1 MAGLE
6 SSGVENGIGVTVL
19 EIMNSVYRAGFTC
32 VWIAMSTLCFGQ
44 ASQSPAELPSAS
56 QQSAAQAAKPRPG
69 DLYKQAMQP
78 LDVVRSSL
86 DNWSDAEL
94 AALTEG
100 MHQARQE
107 CGESKPEDYTG
118 DDLYDLARLC
128 AFGQDWNSALNIA
141 QRYIASGETAHRAR
155 AYATAVNALVQMRNL
170 DQAVE
175 VTEEMLR
182 TLPFDAVVA
191 ETCGS
196 VINYL
201 QLALDPNAL
210 KLALELRPPLL
221 EALKKATPLVE
232 TNGHDALGMGELYE
246 EGMQIAFLESY
257 AGKNSAETVAQLKA
271 ALPTMAPLAPEDLKL
286 MQAAD
291 ARYGML
297 GSGLIDVPGIKPL
310 AKPPVKA
317 SIGPVEGLATVWIF
331 FPQWCPQCRK
341 MMKPMLALAHQSGAT
356 KFSAYGLIVQDTHE
370 DGGSVPPAD
379 QFADLR
385 GMPVLLIPPSTA
397 EIFGAIK
404 YPFAVVADKSAKICY
419 LGPISSNAFEPH
431 GLIEEIVRRSEKGK
445 ILLVK

>member
-1 MAGLE
+1 
-6 SSGVENGIGVTVL
+6 
-19 EIMNSVYRAGFTC
+19 
-32 VWIAMSTLCFGQ
+32 MSTLCFGQ
-44 ASQSPAELPSAS
+44 ASQPSAEP
-56 QQSAAQAAKPRPG
+56 QSATQQPTGQPAGQPAKPHPG

-78 LDVVRSSL
+78 LEIVRSSL

-107 CGESKPEDYTG
+107 CGESKSEDYTG

-128 AFGQDWNSALNIA
+128 ALGQDWNSTLTIA
-141 QRYIASGETAHRAR
+141 QKYLASGETAHRAR

-170 DQAVE
+170 DQAVK

-182 TLPFDAVVA
+182 VLPFDAVVA

-221 EALKKATPLVE
+221 DALNKATSLVE
-232 TNGHDALGMGELYE
+232 TNGNDALGIGDLYE
-246 EGMQIAFLESY
+246 EGMQIAFLQSY
-257 AGKNSAETVAQLKA
+257 AGKDSAPTVAELKA
-271 ALPTMAPLAPEDLKL
+271 ALSKSTTITSGDQKL
-286 MQAAD
+286 IEAAD

-297 GSGLIDVPGIKPL
+297 GAGLIDVPGIKPL
-310 AKPPVKA
+310 TKPPAKA
-317 SIGPVEGLATVWIF
+317 SIGPVEGLPSVWIL

-341 MMKPMLALAHQSGAT
+341 MMKPMIALAHQPGAV
-356 KFSAYGLIVQDTHE
+356 KFSVYGLIMQDTHE
-370 DGGSVPPAD
+370 DAGSTPLVD

-397 EIFGAIK
+397 QIFGATK
-404 YPFAVVADKSAKICY
+404 YPFVVVADKTAKICY

-431 GLIEEIVRRSEKGK
+431 GLIEEIIRRSPSGK
-445 ILLVK
+445 ILLVQ